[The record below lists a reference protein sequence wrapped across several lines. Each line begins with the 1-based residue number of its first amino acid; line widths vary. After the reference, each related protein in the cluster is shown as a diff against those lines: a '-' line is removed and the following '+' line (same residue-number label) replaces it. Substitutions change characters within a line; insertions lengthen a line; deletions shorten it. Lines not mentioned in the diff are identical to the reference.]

1 MSEVKIITAYDIK
14 NAEPDKKCNI
24 IKDIIRGNLKYSI
37 SESDFKEIK
46 GEQVPFE
53 TERTLDDI

>member
-24 IKDIIRGNLKYSI
+24 IKDIIN
-37 SESDFKEIK
+37 
-46 GEQVPFE
+46 
-53 TERTLDDI
+53 